1 MVFGEFII
9 SRLNCQGGVTT
20 YESGW
25 LVRFPLTLLVNPP
38 GESIAI
44 SISLIT
50 DPLKIFR
57 KDLDLGRRKKET
69 VVEIDLIG
77 FLSATWCSSLIEF
90 YEIPAEIDLPGIQI
104 DNTNHHTEPH
114 TEDSSLPTQR
124 KTSTIFTPTRLEIL
138 VVIYLCYQIYSK
150 VNNKMKFNYA

>member
-1 MVFGEFII
+1 M
-9 SRLNCQGGVTT
+9 
-20 YESGW
+20 
-25 LVRFPLTLLVNPP
+25 NPP

-69 VVEIDLIG
+69 IVEIDLIG

-138 VVIYLCYQIYSK
+138 VVDLS
-150 VNNKMKFNYA
+150 